1 MSLTDVDKDSL
12 DRGSPTP
19 NHSDLLADGA
29 VKAHQTL
36 STVYTTDATAN
47 PTVRLVHKNNMIL
60 TYDASNNVSSVYG
73 YIPNVGTT
81 PVFIVAKAG
90 KDVFTDVLNIAKPA
104 GL

>member
-1 MSLTDVDKDSL
+1 
-12 DRGSPTP
+12 
-19 NHSDLLADGA
+19 
-29 VKAHQTL
+29 
-36 STVYTTDATAN
+36 
-47 PTVRLVHKNNMIL
+47 MIL